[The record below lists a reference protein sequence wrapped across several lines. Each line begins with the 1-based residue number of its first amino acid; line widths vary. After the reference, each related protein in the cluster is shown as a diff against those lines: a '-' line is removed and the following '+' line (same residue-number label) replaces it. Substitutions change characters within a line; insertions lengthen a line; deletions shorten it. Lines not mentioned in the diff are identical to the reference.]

1 MKKFLLAAAVAAS
14 ALVAGAASAEGTLS
28 YNIAATNNYVWR
40 GISQSD
46 KDAAVQGGIDYAN
59 GSFYAGTWASNVDF
73 GSDASLEVDLYAGL
87 KPTVGNW
94 AFDIG
99 AIYYSYPDEDSLN
112 FGELKAGFTHP
123 LGKGSIGGTLYTN
136 WETLENPYYELNA
149 AYPLTDKWSV
159 SGAFGK
165 QEGDFTAYAGTPK
178 EKAYDSYTTWNV
190 GVGYALTKNLSL
202 DVRYWDTGDHA
213 IGWTSGGRN
222 TMKEQVA
229 VTLKA
234 AF

>member
-1 MKKFLLAAAVAAS
+1 MKKFLLAAAVAAG
-14 ALVAGAASAEGTLS
+14 ALVAGAASAEGALS

-46 KDAAVQGGIDYAN
+46 KEAAVQGGIDYTN

-73 GSDASLEVDLYAGL
+73 GGDASLEVDVYAGV

-94 AFDIG
+94 AFDFG
-99 AIYYSYPDEDSLN
+99 AIYYAYPDEDDLN

-123 LGKGSIGGTLYTN
+123 MGKGSIGAAMYTN

-159 SGAFGK
+159 SGAMGK
-165 QEGDFTAYAGTPK
+165 QELDGGD
-178 EKAYDSYTTWNV
+178 YTTWNV
-190 GVGYALTKNLSL
+190 GLGYALTENLSI
-202 DVRYWDTGDHA
+202 DARYWDTGDHDM
-213 IGWTSGGRN
+213 GWTADGRN
-222 TMKEQVA
+222 VAKEQIA
-229 VTLKA
+229 LTIKA

>member
-1 MKKFLLAAAVAAS
+1 MKKFLLAATIAAS
-14 ALVAGAASAEGTLS
+14 ALVAGAASAEGALS

-40 GISQSD
+40 GVTQTD
-46 KDAAVQGGIDYAN
+46 KEAAVQGGIDYTN

-73 GSDASLEVDLYAGL
+73 GSDASLEVDLYAGV

-94 AFDIG
+94 SFDFG
-99 AIYYSYPDEDSLN
+99 AIYYAYPDEDDLN

-123 LGKGSIGGTLYTN
+123 MGKGTIGAAIYTN

-159 SGAFGK
+159 SGAMGK
-165 QEGDFTAYAGTPK
+165 YEASTG
-178 EKAYDSYTTWNV
+178 EYTTWNL
-190 GVGYALTKNLSL
+190 GAGYALTSNLSL
-202 DVRYWDTGDHA
+202 DVRYWDTGDHDLGKSFA
-213 IGWTSGGRN
+213 RN
-222 TMKEQVA
+222 PVKEQIA

>member
-1 MKKFLLAAAVAAS
+1 MKKFLLAATIAAS
-14 ALVAGAASAEGTLS
+14 ALVAGAASAEGALS

-40 GISQSD
+40 GISQSN
-46 KDAAVQGGIDYAN
+46 KEAAVQGGIDYTN

-94 AFDIG
+94 SFDFG
-99 AIYYSYPDEDSLN
+99 AIYYAYPDEDALN

-123 LGKGSIGGTLYTN
+123 MGKGTIGAAMYTN

-149 AYPLTDKWSV
+149 AYPLTEKWSV

-165 QEGDFTAYAGTPK
+165 QELSGGD
-178 EKAYDSYTTWNV
+178 YTTWNI
-190 GVGYALTKNLSL
+190 GAAYALSSNLSL
-202 DVRYWDTGDHA
+202 DVRYWDTGDHDL
-213 IGWTSGGRN
+213 GWTADGRN
-222 TMKEQVA
+222 NMKEQIA
-229 VTLKA
+229 LTLKA